1 MRVTEMASDHDD
13 LLLADDD
20 PPPAPRQTPRPWLV
34 LVVDDDP
41 SVHTVTRLVLRD
53 FTFLGRPIACLSAF
67 SAWEGELVLRET
79 PDISVVLLDVVMETD
94 DAGLRLV
101 RTIREV
107 LANLAVRIILRT
119 GQPGLATEEQVAAKY
134 DINEYRSKTDMS
146 FDRLQRCLTSALGSY
161 PGGGGSP
168 ESAAA

>member
-1 MRVTEMASDHDD
+1 M
-13 LLLADDD
+13 
-20 PPPAPRQTPRPWLV
+20 
-34 LVVDDDP
+34 VDDDP

-53 FTFLGRPIACLSAF
+53 FTFLRRPIACLSAF

-101 RTIREV
+101 RTIRTIREV
-107 LANLAVRIILRT
+107 IANLAVRIILRT
-119 GQPGLATEEQVAAKY
+119 GQPGLATEEQVAAEY

>member
-1 MRVTEMASDHDD
+1 MASDHDE
-13 LLLADDD
+13 LLLVDDDD
-20 PPPAPRQTPRPWLV
+20 PPPAPRPAPRPWLV

-53 FTFLGRPIACLSAF
+53 FTFMGRPIALLSAF
-67 SAWEGELVLRET
+67 SASEGELVLRET
-79 PDISVVLLDVVMETD
+79 PGISVVLLDVVMETD

-101 RTIREV
+101 RTIRGA

-119 GQPGLATEEQVAAKY
+119 GQPGLATEEQVVSEY
-134 DINEYRSKTDMS
+134 DINEYRSKADMTH
-146 FDRLQRCLTSALGSY
+146 DRLRRSLTTALSSY
-161 PGGGGSP
+161 PSDGGGP